1 MIEKMR
7 IGILGG
13 TFDPIHIGHLIL
25 AEEARGI
32 LCLDKVIFVPA
43 YIPPHKKQRQ
53 ITPADDRYAMVS
65 RAVKSNPFFEVSDLE
80 LKRQG
85 VSYSVETVREIK
97 TLFPKAQI
105 YFIAGSDSLREFSS
119 WKEADLLAGMS
130 KLVIAQRPGYSLQKT
145 FPNTR
150 VIEINAFD
158 ISSTQLRRRIKN
170 GKSVYYLIPEEA
182 RKYILEKQLYCGPD

>member
-1 MIEKMR
+1 MR

-32 LCLDKVIFVPA
+32 LRLDKVIFVPA
-43 YIPPHKKQRQ
+43 YIPPHKQRRQ
-53 ITPADDRYAMVS
+53 ITPAADRYAMVS
-65 RAVKSNPFFEVSDLE
+65 LAVKSNPFFEVSDLE

-85 VSYSVETVREIK
+85 VSYSVETVREFRK
-97 TLFPKAQI
+97 VFPEASM
-105 YFIAGSDSLREFSS
+105 YFIAGSDALREFSS
-119 WKEADLLAGMS
+119 WKEANLLSGMS
-130 KLVIAQRPGYSLQKT
+130 RLVIAQRPGYPLKKT
-145 FPNTR
+145 FPGTR

-182 RKYILEKQLYCGPD
+182 RKYILEKQLYCSPD